1 VTLDPA
7 ATADGYLTIGLVNR
21 ATVRRLGEAYARLD
35 VPDGH
40 GFHATS
46 AHGTRET
53 ARSVDRL
60 LKAELGPLLQRV
72 LPDHEPFLAAFISKG
87 AKDGG
92 AVDFHQDWT
101 YTDERRHRAV
111 LVWVPLVETT
121 QANGALRV
129 VPGSHAWTSGLRP
142 SGAAHPTEP
151 LQADFARRSVTL
163 PLEAGAACVYD
174 PALVH
179 GSFPNPSP
187 DVRPAAAIAVA
198 PRDAP
203 LVHFHVDEDD
213 GLAGWEIDESHFTTR
228 PFASRPVGYPPI
240 EPWDRPVCTDDL
252 VRNLRSPRALTRPLA
267 AGSNWR

>member
-21 ATVRRLGEAYARLD
+21 ATVRRLGEVFGRLD

-60 LKAELGPLLQRV
+60 LKAELAPLLQRV

-87 AKDGG
+87 AKAGG
-92 AVDFHQDWT
+92 TVDFHQDWT

-111 LVWVPLVETT
+111 LVWIPLVETT
-121 QANGALRV
+121 EANGALRV

-151 LQADFARRSVTL
+151 LQADLARRSVTV

-187 DVRPAAAIAVA
+187 AVRPVAAIAVA

-203 LVHFHVDEDD
+203 LVHFQVDDD
-213 GLAGWEIDESHFTTR
+213 GGLAGWQIDESHFTSR
-228 PFASRPVGYPPI
+228 PFAGRPDGCPPI
-240 EPWDRPVCTDDL
+240 EPWDRPVSTEDL
-252 VRNLRSPRALTRPLA
+252 ARNLRAPRPLTRPLTA
-267 AGSNWR
+267 ASSWR